1 MLSSILLS
9 LEVAAIATVLA
20 AVAGVGL
27 GYLLSRRRHRGWLA
41 VEILFTLPMVF
52 PPTLTGYYLVLLFG
66 RHGPIGGPLFE
77 LTGLQLTFHPAGAVL
92 AAAVV
97 SFPLMLLSARAAL
110 ESVDPDL
117 EKAAYT
123 LGRSRW
129 AVAWR
134 ITLPLAWRGLAV
146 GAVLT
151 FARALGEFGATLMM
165 AGNQPTMPLAIYR
178 AWMSGGT
185 AAATGF
191 VVAHT
196 LLAIGVLALA
206 LFVGRRY
213 GRAFSRG

>member
-9 LEVAAIATVLA
+9 LQVATIATLLSV
-20 AVAGVGL
+20 VAGVCL
-27 GYLLSRRRHRGWLA
+27 GYVLAKRRQRWMVL
-41 VEILFTLPMVF
+41 VEILFSLPMVF
-52 PPTLTGYYLVLLFG
+52 PPSLTGFYLVLLFG
-66 RHGPIGGPLFE
+66 RHGLVGEPLFA

-110 ESVDPDL
+110 EGVDPDL

-129 AVAWR
+129 YVLWW
-134 ITLPLAWRGLAV
+134 ITLPLAGRGLVA

-165 AGNQPTMPLAIYR
+165 AGDQQTMPLAIYR
-178 AWMSGGT
+178 AWMAGGT
-185 AAATGF
+185 SAATGL

-196 LLAIGVLALA
+196 VMAIAILALA
-206 LFVGRRY
+206 LHVGRRY
-213 GRAFSRG
+213 GRAFS